1 MGSDTLIPCMFTVEE
16 PPVDPK
22 LFAVFWYFQGK
33 EILNYN
39 NIVTSNNPAFS
50 IDTARALTGDAS
62 LSISGVRVSDGGIY
76 NCSILYSPE
85 RKEKEV
91 SLFVQAPPEITI
103 TGRLAVINKES
114 ILSSSITGFYPV
126 DIDIKWFREG
136 ETLNNYTVSTP
147 QKNQRGTFS
156 VNTTVT
162 IIPTEEDKTRT
173 FSFRVQHESLSGPRY
188 KYFPLEYKSIGKTN
202 TMLICVAVGVTV
214 SLILVSVAGIFVYRK
229 CRMHRQTNKNN
240 PSSDVKTL
248 VIGSRPHV
256 EEIIVSN
263 QLPWSQKVKLE
274 CKISQ
279 YDNPH
284 SLTVTWYKQERGDL
298 QAVTL
303 NPSEIYDIPDLRH
316 EIQEDNTYSCTA
328 CLIISQSLSSEQPI
342 EFICRVEHASLEQP
356 IERRIEYVKELFIE
370 VEEIIVQDKLFWN
383 KTAKLQCK
391 ISRLYSEDLTVTW
404 LKQESGNGRQ
414 ETLYSHRNYQ
424 IPNIIYEKQPDGRY
438 SCTACLD
445 FTPSKGSEQRIE
457 FICRVGHP
465 SLELPIERRTGPLE
479 VKDKHAQT
487 VAEDTGMRPSESA
500 KIPSAEKKTYG
511 NAFNT
516 GTRFP
521 VRNIKKEVLE
531 KSQKL
536 TTENKYQIKTDH
548 YTSSEV

>member
-1 MGSDTLIPCMFTVEE
+1 MSQILIPVLIVVVVILVFSVYKFRKRRQTNENNASPDVKLVFLGTPPHVEDIIVSDQLPWSQKVKLECKISGYSNRDRPSVTWYKQEQGDLQPVTLNSSEIYEIQELRYEIQDANTYSCTACLIISQSLSSEQPIEVICRVEHPRPEQPIETQTESLQVMAKYAQTVAEDPVMRPSESERPPGPAKVKKTKHKLEKAQDSTPEVIYQGKTVAALELNVPSSHRARMGSDTLIPCMFTVEE

-188 KYFPLEYKSIGKTN
+188 KYFPLEYKSIGN
-202 TMLICVAVGVTV
+202 Y
-214 SLILVSVAGIFVYRK
+214 S
-229 CRMHRQTNKNN
+229 NK
-240 PSSDVKTL
+240 S
-248 VIGSRPHV
+248 
-256 EEIIVSN
+256 
-263 QLPWSQKVKLE
+263 
-274 CKISQ
+274 
-279 YDNPH
+279 
-284 SLTVTWYKQERGDL
+284 
-298 QAVTL
+298 
-303 NPSEIYDIPDLRH
+303 
-316 EIQEDNTYSCTA
+316 
-328 CLIISQSLSSEQPI
+328 
-342 EFICRVEHASLEQP
+342 
-356 IERRIEYVKELFIE
+356 
-370 VEEIIVQDKLFWN
+370 
-383 KTAKLQCK
+383 
-391 ISRLYSEDLTVTW
+391 
-404 LKQESGNGRQ
+404 
-414 ETLYSHRNYQ
+414 
-424 IPNIIYEKQPDGRY
+424 
-438 SCTACLD
+438 
-445 FTPSKGSEQRIE
+445 
-457 FICRVGHP
+457 
-465 SLELPIERRTGPLE
+465 
-479 VKDKHAQT
+479 
-487 VAEDTGMRPSESA
+487 
-500 KIPSAEKKTYG
+500 
-511 NAFNT
+511 
-516 GTRFP
+516 
-521 VRNIKKEVLE
+521 
-531 KSQKL
+531 
-536 TTENKYQIKTDH
+536 
-548 YTSSEV
+548 